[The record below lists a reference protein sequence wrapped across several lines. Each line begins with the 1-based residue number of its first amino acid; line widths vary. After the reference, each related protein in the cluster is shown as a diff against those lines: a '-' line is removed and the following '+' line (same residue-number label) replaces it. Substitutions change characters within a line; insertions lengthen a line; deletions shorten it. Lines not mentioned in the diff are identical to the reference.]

1 MILQNEF
8 YQRTD
13 VVQIAKELLGK
24 FLITNFDGV
33 ITSGMIVETEAYAGI
48 SDKASHA
55 WNGRFTNRTK
65 IMYQQGGTAYIY
77 LCYGVH
83 SLFNIVTNKAGIP
96 DAVLIRGILPEDG
109 KDIMLHRKKA
119 QKITADF
126 GIGPGKVSQI
136 LGIHYSQSGVPVTIP
151 DGDAAT
157 KKPIIWVE
165 DRGKVI
171 SDSEIIT
178 TPRIGV
184 DYAGEDAALL
194 WRFILKQ

>member
-1 MILQNEF
+1 
-8 YQRTD
+8 

-24 FLITNFDGV
+24 FLVTNFDGA

-55 WNGRFTNRTK
+55 WNARFTNRTK

-184 DYAGEDAALL
+184 DYAGEDAALP